1 MATRGDD
8 AVVTVVNDIDLRV
21 ERPIEGSRCIAA
33 PKLYAEAS
41 RNRKCSESTAG
52 AGNGTSVQC
61 SERWSAQLRASEP
74 EVARGV
80 LPQVRVAVTASQL
93 LADPSVYVTR
103 ELGRY
108 LGPGFDYQLRTAG
121 AAEAANAGGA
131 YFALDTKSA
140 TTLAQVPVSDDALL
154 TLTAWPIGGLFGLA
168 GEQARARVAPRSL
181 NKAAPWALASLSSS
195 LLAPPNAIL
204 ALRLAPGMCPA
215 REWTE
220 ELDVESNGDDEDEGR
235 GEGLGGAADEDETE
249 DETSPSLALAQFW
262 SLLESSVVIEHD
274 SALGAGTAPADALAV
289 VLPTRLNQQNLDKS
303 RGEVRSID
311 AETGRFSTLSRL
323 TPTGKATITISLV
336 LAGLGGL
343 LIVLVIVVLLRA
355 AEYAFVD
362 HCAKQRL
369 LEHQLAERQ
378 KNERADNIRA
388 ERAAVLGYALQ
399 RTHERVA
406 KRQGVG
412 SRFQQIKLECGLLG
426 VTSTSIRNGL
436 PPGTSVT
443 EAYEKQYTLF
453 SVYDAIEVAAMLA
466 DRAYGV
472 DSLRA
477 FLETLPTKN
486 EIRRERDTQAKKKKE
501 RKEEGWHMAQRY
513 LRHIEQEATGL
524 AQNLQHAALEA
535 VGAESGTEEESSD
548 DEESD
553 AMKSSDFNSV
563 YLSFCVAHG
572 LKPVD
577 LTTAHS
583 NALLRKYSL
592 QQRTRSDAST
602 SVVKNVR
609 WRTAHERAN
618 APPQPAPP
626 GGWAASAVKGK
637 NLTARAFLAE
647 RCVASA
653 FETDMVDVEDLE
665 EEYKKWCDARGVHGM
680 ARGRITTSPELVH
693 FHGVLV
699 ENMPVRYVH
708 GVRPIKVKEARV
720 LSKVPKAKKAADR
733 AYHRAEKAAMRAL
746 RAKLPKNPVKNLC
759 GDKLTEFENDIEEE
773 LKKIKLKANKI
784 GQQAADAA
792 IRAAEEGCLF
802 QRELFPF
809 RSGLL
814 RTRVDK
820 KAKKQPNPLKRLT
833 NVKKHII
840 GLAQSLRAPGNPL
853 REFTFTTL
861 SIVIGPIVI
870 AIPVLLLI
878 AWIEYCVSDAFALNG
893 SPGPLTSSDGWKRR
907 ALPPAVAPL
916 YALVG
921 EGAYSFRR
929 RICVGILFAWYL
941 LGVFEALS
949 SYITRLTVSALRASL
964 RACHRTEC
972 ACCGAGAGG
981 ESAGGPQYES
991 FAGLCGLA
999 QEDILAESA
1008 SRHTRCHH
1016 CAHRRCVL
1024 LVRCSHGHVVGAR
1037 RDPEPEQ
1044 IPADG
1049 RGSCHIGHVHRQ
1061 PVQTA
1066 EQIVRR
1072 RG

>member
-8 AVVTVVNDIDLRV
+8 AVVTVVDDIDLRV
-21 ERPIEGSRCIAA
+21 DRPIEGSRCIAA

-41 RNRKCSESTAG
+41 RSQKCSESTAG

-220 ELDVESNGDDEDEGR
+220 ELDVESNGDGEDEVQGEGR

-289 VLPTRLNQQNLDKS
+289 VLPTRSNQQNLDKS

-323 TPTGKATITISLV
+323 SPTGKATITISLV

-343 LIVLVIVVLLRA
+343 LIVLVIAVLLRA

-378 KNERADNIRA
+378 KNERADNMRA

-399 RTHERVA
+399 RSHERVA

-412 SRFQQIKLECGLLG
+412 SRLQRIQLECGLLG

-466 DRAYGV
+466 DRVYGV

-486 EIRRERDTQAKKKKE
+486 EIRRVQMQEKKKE
-501 RKEEGWHMAQRY
+501 DYKRIAQRVYKY
-513 LRHIEQEATGL
+513 LSHEATGL

-535 VGAESGTEEESSD
+535 VGAESGTDEESSD

-572 LKPVD
+572 FKPVD
-577 LTTAHS
+577 LTATHS
-583 NALLRKYSL
+583 NTLLRKYGL

-618 APPQPAPP
+618 APPQPPPP

-653 FETDMVDVEDLE
+653 FETDMVDVEDIE
-665 EEYKKWCDARGVHGM
+665 EAYKQWCDARGVHGM
-680 ARGRITTSPELVH
+680 ARERITTSPELVH

-699 ENMPVRYVH
+699 ENMPVKYVH
-708 GVRPIKVKEARV
+708 GVRPIKVEEARV
-720 LSKVPKAKKAADR
+720 LSNVPKAKKAAKRAQEQAETAARR
-733 AYHRAEKAAMRAL
+733 AYQS
-746 RAKLPKNPVKNLC
+746 KLPKVPAVQKC
-759 GDKLTEFENDIEEE
+759 GKHVDDGASAIEGLIEDFEDNV
-773 LKKIKLKANKI
+773 AKI
-784 GQQAADAA
+784 GKQAYHAA

-814 RTRVDK
+814 RTKVDRKAAKIPNSLK
-820 KAKKQPNPLKRLT
+820 KLT

-840 GLAQSLRAPGNPL
+840 GLAKSLRAPGHPL
-853 REFTFTTL
+853 REFTFTAL
-861 SIVIGPIVI
+861 SIVIGPILI
-870 AIPVLLLI
+870 AIPVLLLMS
-878 AWIEYCVSDAFALNG
+878 WIEYCAADAFALDG
-893 SPGPLTSSDGWKRR
+893 SPGPLTSFDGWKRR

-921 EGAYSFRR
+921 RGAYSFRR
-929 RICVGILFAWYL
+929 RFCVGILFAWYL

-949 SYITRLTVSALRASL
+949 SYITRLTVSAPRASL
-964 RACHRTEC
+964 RA
-972 ACCGAGAGG
+972 
-981 ESAGGPQYES
+981 
-991 FAGLCGLA
+991 
-999 QEDILAESA
+999 
-1008 SRHTRCHH
+1008 HH
-1016 CAHRRCVL
+1016 KN
-1024 LVRCSHGHVVGAR
+1024 
-1037 RDPEPEQ
+1037 
-1044 IPADG
+1044 
-1049 RGSCHIGHVHRQ
+1049 
-1061 PVQTA
+1061 
-1066 EQIVRR
+1066 
-1072 RG
+1072 